1 MDSSGFEMIIDG
13 IGLLSGLLR
22 FHGPV
27 PGALAAVGIDDLGNL
42 FFFYE
47 IKEFINYRIDRF
59 MNGLV
64 GRTMSL
70 AGAVALSLMTLWVLF
85 KGFRIL
91 SGRSHDSLM
100 AMVMDSLRAALI
112 VAAATT
118 MAAGGSS
125 IVKVMADDMTNI
137 IYHTVTGHPTENPYS
152 AIDKSL
158 GYMQLAMLSIDALDV
173 SGDET
178 IDSAKSRAQFFTG
191 VGIAGPALVGGTL
204 LLLNRIAMAL
214 FIGFGPIFILCLL
227 FDSTK
232 SLFNRWLLFGVGTM
246 FSLAV
251 LSVMVSLSLDVVLAV
266 AAAFWAGKF
275 IGANTEGI
283 SSMALQQGGLGM
295 IMTMLIV
302 TVPPMAANFF
312 QGTLGQLSPTNF
324 FGGQGGG
331 HSRQHSAHQSTH
343 QSSAYTPNTMPQAPA
358 AEAHADGNRANN
370 HQGPPPNF
378 SPSNPALK
386 PNTDA
391 KPAKDKIREFTPSTD
406 A

>member
-1 MDSSGFEMIIDG
+1 MDSSAFAMILDG
-13 IGLLSGLLR
+13 MSLPAGPLR
-22 FHGPV
+22 LHGPV
-27 PGALAAVGIDDLGNL
+27 HGALAAGGGIDDLGNL

-47 IKEFINYRIDRF
+47 IKEFVNYRIDRF

-125 IVKVMADDMTNI
+125 IVKVMADDMTSV

-204 LLLNRIAMAL
+204 LMLNRIAMAL

-232 SLFNRWLLFGVGTM
+232 SLFNRWLMLGIGTM

-302 TVPPMAANFF
+302 TVPPMAASFF
-312 QGTLGQLSPTNF
+312 QGTIGQFVASNAFLMP
-324 FGGQGGG
+324 GGG
-331 HSRQHSAHQSTH
+331 GRMHQNHSQHT
-343 QSSAYTPNTMPQAPA
+343 SSYSGAAP
-358 AEAHADGNRANN
+358 EAQR
-370 HQGPPPNF
+370 PPA
-378 SPSNPALK
+378 NPAQGRMEHNQPRPTANTYNPANGPILPKSESK
-386 PNTDA
+386 PDEI
-391 KPAKDKIREFTPSTD
+391 KSTPV